1 MQIGYRQLAC
11 HTKNRLDIIFQFIK
25 QMDEALN
32 AASGQNVYREKKSF
46 HGAQINN
53 DYGEKYHQFFLN

>member
-32 AASGQNVYREKKSF
+32 AASGQNV
-46 HGAQINN
+46 
-53 DYGEKYHQFFLN
+53 